1 MMYKHMNAIREKM
14 VNPDRY
20 INNLF
25 DRNDNVILDYGC
37 GVGFYCR
44 YLRRFAS
51 KLYCIDIDEE
61 ALEEVKKN
69 ISGAITLTDVST
81 IPDHSVDVVFF
92 ANSFH
97 DMNREEVVKSVERI
111 IKESGRIIV
120 IDWNKEKTEFG
131 PPLSIRM
138 SKEDY
143 IKAFPDFKLE
153 KEFES
158 EPNHYGLV
166 LKRY

>member
-61 ALEEVKKN
+61 ALEEVKTH
-69 ISGAITLTDVST
+69 ISGAITLTDV
-81 IPDHSVDVVFF
+81 
-92 ANSFH
+92 
-97 DMNREEVVKSVERI
+97 
-111 IKESGRIIV
+111 
-120 IDWNKEKTEFG
+120 G